1 MLGGG
6 GVVAWAR
13 KTGWMTR
20 QRAPTNRFIKL
31 ALKSGLTACFYLT
44 NHGIYYHHQQL
55 KYKSKVQIMPSSL
68 SMILGVLIHF
78 ATQFVT
84 LLHLFQYANT
94 QNLIGN
100 QYLINYL

>member
-1 MLGGG
+1 
-6 GVVAWAR
+6 
-13 KTGWMTR
+13 MTR

-44 NHGIYYHHQQL
+44 NHGIYYHHQQM
-55 KYKSKVQIMPSSL
+55 KYKSKVINDSRSFDT
-68 SMILGVLIHF
+68 F

-84 LLHLFQYANT
+84 LLHLIQYANT
-94 QNLIGN
+94 QNLISN